1 MCNHFINII
10 FANNL
15 KKQRYKLGVSQERL
29 AELCGLHRTFIGL
42 IERSNRNIT
51 LKNAK
56 KIADALQV
64 DIKDL
69 LIGESKNEH

>member
-1 MCNHFINII
+1 MNDDINII

>member
-1 MCNHFINII
+1 MNDDINII

-69 LIGESKNEH
+69 LIGESKK

>member
-1 MCNHFINII
+1 MNDDINII

-69 LIGESKNEH
+69 LLIGESKNEH